1 MNNNILSFQG
11 NIDLLRNNSNVDI
24 AFMMDATLSMR
35 RNIVAAKENIAS
47 IVRNVKE
54 AFSNNTVRVAFVAYR
69 DYSERELRIETYDF
83 TEDVEAFT
91 TSLGNVR
98 AFAGYDDPED
108 VLGGLNATLHL
119 NWKEANKLIFQI
131 GKFIFKN

>member
-1 MNNNILSFQG
+1 MHNNVLSFQG

-83 TEDVEAFT
+83 TEDVEDFT

-131 GKFIFKN
+131 GKFRFQN